1 VRKPK
6 FTAALT
12 AVQREDLE
20 RARLKEISL
29 KWTKIAR
36 EKAKEDFFTR
46 DVVDPSSRYELD
58 GTPPAHAIS
67 ICLDLDPSDVELALA
82 TNGTSL
88 RRATLTALLAAM
100 VVDDAAAVNGSGA
113 I

>member
-1 VRKPK
+1 MRKPK
-6 FTAALT
+6 STAALT
-12 AVQREDLE
+12 AVQREE
-20 RARLKEISL
+20 RTRLKEISL

-67 ICLDLDPSDVELALA
+67 ICLDLDPGDVELALP
-82 TNGTSL
+82 
-88 RRATLTALLAAM
+88 RMALHS
-100 VVDDAAAVNGSGA
+100 DALP
-113 I
+113 